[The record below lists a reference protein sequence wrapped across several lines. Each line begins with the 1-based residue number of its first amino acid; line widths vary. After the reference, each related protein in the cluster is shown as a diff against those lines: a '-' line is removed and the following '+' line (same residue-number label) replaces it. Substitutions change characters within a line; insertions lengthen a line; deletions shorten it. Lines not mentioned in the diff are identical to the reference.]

1 VRAERAV
8 SRALGGSCTVP
19 LAAHAE
25 IAGGALELRGLVA
38 SPDGHRI
45 ARGAVRGEASAPER
59 AGEALAAALRAQGAD
74 AILAALK

>member
-19 LAAHAE
+19 LAAHASL
-25 IAGGALELRGLVA
+25 ANGALSLRGLVA
-38 SPDGHRI
+38 SPDGTRI
-45 ARGAVRGEASAPER
+45 ARGDVRGEAQTPER

-74 AILAALK
+74 AILAGLR